1 MTSPSGS
8 GRTIAV
14 TLAKSS
20 DELTASVSEGN
31 APLPLIVPR
40 AARLNSP
47 SESEG
52 DTAPVGEGLLIAID
66 AVARE
71 TTLFAALWF
80 VVGGLDDL
88 LVDLIYL
95 AQRLRGPPAR
105 LPALGGPVPPGRIV
119 VFVPA
124 WDEAAV
130 IGAMLRAAL
139 ARFDHPDYR
148 IYVGAYP
155 NDPATIAAVAGV
167 ALEDARIRLVIGPRP
182 GGTTKA
188 DCLNTLWRA
197 LLRDEEA
204 EGFTASAIV
213 LHDAEDVVHPLELR
227 AYAHGLIAHAAVQLP
242 VLPLAHAHS
251 RFFAGHYL
259 DEFAEAHGRA
269 LVVRQTVG
277 AGLPFAGVGCAIR
290 RDMLARLADLRG
302 GGPFDAE
309 SLVEDYELG
318 LTLAAMG
325 APAHLLRIAEAPG
338 GPLVAVRAY
347 FPATLDAA
355 VRQKSRWMIGIA
367 LAGWDRTG
375 WGGWRQIGDN
385 WMRMR
390 DRRATLEIPVLALAY
405 LSILGWA
412 ASLGG
417 HLLAGTTPV
426 TPSVLMQAVLWVNLA
441 LLVWRLAVRAAF
453 VRRAY
458 GWCEALWSMP
468 RVLTSNAVALLAARR
483 ALFAYVRMLRG
494 APPRWDKTAHQFPDL
509 APASGG

>member
-1 MTSPSGS
+1 M
-8 GRTIAV
+8 
-14 TLAKSS
+14 
-20 DELTASVSEGN
+20 
-31 APLPLIVPR
+31 
-40 AARLNSP
+40 
-47 SESEG
+47 
-52 DTAPVGEGLLIAID
+52 GEGLRIAID
-66 AVARE
+66 ALDAAARE
-71 TTLFAALWF
+71 MTLFAALWF

-95 AQRLRGPPAR
+95 VQRLRGGRVR
-105 LPALGGPVPPGRIV
+105 LPALAGPVPPGRIV

-124 WDEAAV
+124 WDESAV

-139 ARFDHPDYR
+139 GRFDHPDYR

-155 NDPATIAAVAGV
+155 NDPATIAAVAQV
-167 ALEDARIRLVIGPRP
+167 ALEDARVRLVIGPRP

-204 EGFTASAIV
+204 EGFTASAVV

-227 AYAHGLIAHAAVQLP
+227 AYAHGLVAHAAVQLP
-242 VLPLAHAHS
+242 VLPLAHVHS

-269 LVVRQTVG
+269 LAVRQAVG

-290 RDMLARLADLRG
+290 RAVLGRLAERRG
-302 GGPFDAE
+302 GAPFDAD

-318 LTLAAMG
+318 LTLAGMG
-325 APAHLLRIAEAPG
+325 ARAHLLRIAETPG
-338 GPLVAVRAY
+338 GPPVAVRAY

-355 VRQKSRWMIGIA
+355 VKQKSRWMIGIA

-405 LSILGWA
+405 LSILAWGMSFGA
-412 ASLGG
+412 
-417 HLLAGTTPV
+417 HLLAGSSSAA
-426 TPSVLMQAVLWVNLA
+426 PSKLMQIVLWSNLA
-441 LLVWRLAVRAAF
+441 LLFWRLAVRAAF
-453 VRRAY
+453 VGRAY
-458 GWCEALWSMP
+458 GWREALWAVP
-468 RVLTSNAVALLAARR
+468 RVLSSNAVAMLAARR

-494 APPRWDKTAHQFPDL
+494 APPCWDKTAHQFPDL
-509 APASGG
+509 APASEG

>member
-1 MTSPSGS
+1 M
-8 GRTIAV
+8 
-14 TLAKSS
+14 
-20 DELTASVSEGN
+20 
-31 APLPLIVPR
+31 
-40 AARLNSP
+40 
-47 SESEG
+47 
-52 DTAPVGEGLLIAID
+52 GEGLIIAID

-71 TTLFAALWF
+71 MTLFAALWF
-80 VVGGLDDL
+80 VVAGLDDL
-88 LVDLIYL
+88 LVDLIYFL
-95 AQRLRGPPAR
+95 QRLRRRGAR
-105 LPALGGPVPPGRIV
+105 LPALEGPVPPGRIV

-124 WDEAAV
+124 WDESAV

-155 NDPATIAAVAGV
+155 NDPATIAAVAEV
-167 ALEDARIRLVIGPRP
+167 ALEDARIRLVIGSRP

-197 LLRDEEA
+197 LLRDEA
-204 EGFTASAIV
+204 TEGFTASAV
-213 LHDAEDVVHPLELR
+213 ALHDAEDVVHPLELR
-227 AYAHGLIAHAAVQLP
+227 AYAHGLAVHAAVQLP

-269 LVVRQTVG
+269 LVVRQAVG

-290 RDMLARLADLRG
+290 RAVLERLAASRG
-302 GGPFDAE
+302 GVPFDAE

-325 APAHLLRIAEAPG
+325 VPAQLIWIAEVPG
-338 GPLVAVRAY
+338 GPPVAVRAY

-355 VRQKSRWMIGIA
+355 VRQKARWMIGIA

-375 WGGWRQIGDN
+375 WGGWRQVGDN

-405 LSILGWA
+405 LSVLVWA
-412 ASLGG
+412 ASFGA
-417 HLLAGTTPV
+417 HLLAGTSPV
-426 TPSVLMQAVLWVNLA
+426 APSLLTQVVLWVNLG
-441 LLVWRLAVRAAF
+441 LLAWRLAVRAAF

-458 GWCEALWSMP
+458 GWREALWAIP
-468 RVLTSNAVALLAARR
+468 RVLSSNAVALLAARR
-483 ALFAYVRMLRG
+483 ALFAYVRMLCG

-509 APASGG
+509 APAHGG

>member
-1 MTSPSGS
+1 M
-8 GRTIAV
+8 
-14 TLAKSS
+14 
-20 DELTASVSEGN
+20 
-31 APLPLIVPR
+31 
-40 AARLNSP
+40 
-47 SESEG
+47 
-52 DTAPVGEGLLIAID
+52 GEGLIIAVD

-80 VVGGLDDL
+80 AVGGLDDL

-95 AQRLRGPPAR
+95 FQRLRGRRAQ
-105 LPALGGPVPPGRIV
+105 LPALDGPVPPGRIM

-124 WDEAAV
+124 WDESAV

-148 IYVGAYP
+148 LYVGAYP
-155 NDPATIAAVAGV
+155 NDPATIAAVAEV
-167 ALEDARIRLVIGPRP
+167 ALEDARVRLVIGRRP

-204 EGFTASAIV
+204 EGFTASAVV

-227 AYAHGLIAHAAVQLP
+227 VYAHGLLAHAAVQLP

-269 LVVRQTVG
+269 LVVRQAVG

-290 RDMLARLADLRG
+290 RDVLARLAGIRG
-302 GGPFDAE
+302 GAPFDAE

-318 LTLAAMG
+318 LTLAGMG
-325 APAHLLRIAEAPG
+325 ERAHLLRIAEAPG
-338 GPLVAVRAY
+338 GPPVAVRAY
-347 FPATLDAA
+347 FPATRDAA
-355 VRQKSRWMIGIA
+355 VRQKARWIIGIA

-375 WGGWRQIGDN
+375 WGSWRQIGDN

-405 LSILGWA
+405 LSILAWA
-412 ASLGG
+412 ASFAA
-417 HLLAGTTPV
+417 HFLAGGSPAA
-426 TPSVLMQAVLWVNLA
+426 PSALVQAVLWANLG
-441 LLVWRLAVRAAF
+441 LLAWRLVVRAAF
-453 VRRAY
+453 VGRAY
-458 GWCEALWSMP
+458 GWREALWSVP

-483 ALFAYVRMLRG
+483 ALFTYVRMLRG

-509 APASGG
+509 ASASGG